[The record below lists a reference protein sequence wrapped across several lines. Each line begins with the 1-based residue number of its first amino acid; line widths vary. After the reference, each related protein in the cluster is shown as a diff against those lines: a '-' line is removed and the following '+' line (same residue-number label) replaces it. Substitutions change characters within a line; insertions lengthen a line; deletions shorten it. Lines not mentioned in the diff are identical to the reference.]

1 MNNFENKLVE
11 LAKKSRTYPVSIRL
25 AEEQIAYLDELAHKT
40 GLSTSKII
48 QAMID
53 EERSK

>member
-1 MNNFENKLVE
+1 MNKFENKLVE
-11 LAKKSRTYPVSIRL
+11 LAKKARTYPVSIRL
-25 AEEQIAYLDELAHKT
+25 TEAQIAYLDDLAHKT

-48 QAMID
+48 QAMVD